1 MLRRK
6 RRTSYHRALITGA
19 TSGIGAA
26 FARELPAAT
35 SILLTGRN
43 SERLADMRAEL
54 QASGREVD
62 CMRADLARLEDRDKL
77 IAQAEGFGIDL
88 LVNNAGLGPY
98 GPVLENGADF
108 ERTAAEVN
116 VVATADLTRRL
127 LPGMISRAIETGE
140 RAGLI
145 NVSSTLAFQPLPFLA
160 TYAASKMFIWMYT
173 QALAAELRFEPIDVL
188 TLCPG
193 PTRTAFGRRAG
204 FSFGSLPGAFSPETV
219 ARQGL
224 DALGRRSVHVMG
236 PVSRSLLTPGL
247 AAQRVVT
254 QGLGVA
260 MRLVGRRGMTR
271 RRPDLDQ

>member
-1 MLRRK
+1 MAMRRK
-6 RRTSYHRALITGA
+6 TESSYHCALVTGA

-26 FARELPAAT
+26 FARELPDRTAL
-35 SILLTGRN
+35 LLTGRDG
-43 SERLADMRAEL
+43 ERLTQMRAEL
-54 QASGREVD
+54 ARHGRDVD
-62 CMRADLARLEDRDKL
+62 CVQADLARIEDRDKL
-77 IAQAEGFGIDL
+77 ISRADALSIDL
-88 LVNNAGLGPY
+88 LINNAGLGPY
-98 GPVLENGADF
+98 GPVLENDAAF

-116 VVATADLTRRL
+116 VVATADLTRQL
-127 LPGMISRAIETGE
+127 LPGMIGRARQEGQ

-160 TYAASKMFIWMYT
+160 TYAACKMFVWMYT
-173 QALAAELRFEPIDVL
+173 QALAAELRSEPIDVL

-204 FSFGSLPGAFSPETV
+204 FSLGSLPGAFSPETV

-224 DALGRRSVHVMG
+224 DALGCRTVHVMG

-247 AAQRVVT
+247 TAQHVVT

-260 MRLVGRRGMTR
+260 MRVLGRRGMDR
-271 RRPDLDQ
+271 SAI

>member
-1 MLRRK
+1 MRARKGRR
-6 RRTSYHRALITGA
+6 SYHRALVTGA

-35 SILLTGRN
+35 ALLLTGRN
-43 SERLADMRAEL
+43 GERLAEMRVEL
-54 QASGREVD
+54 ERADREVD
-62 CMRADLARLEDRDKL
+62 CVQADLARAEDRDRL
-77 IAQAEGFGIDL
+77 IARAEEFGIDL

-98 GPVLENGADF
+98 GPVLQNDADL

-127 LPGMISRAIETGE
+127 LPGMIGRARKTEV

-145 NVSSTLAFQPLPFLA
+145 NVTSTLAVQPLPFLA

-173 QALAAELRFEPIDVL
+173 QALAAELRSEPVDVL

-204 FSFGSLPGAFSPETV
+204 FSLGSLPGAFAPETV

-224 DALGRRSVHVMG
+224 EALGRRSIHVMG

-247 AAQRVVT
+247 AAQHAVT
-254 QGLGVA
+254 QTIGIAMNVLGRSGLG
-260 MRLVGRRGMTR
+260 
-271 RRPDLDQ
+271 RPTA

>member
-1 MLRRK
+1 MLSCRRRSK
-6 RRTSYHRALITGA
+6 VNYRRCLVTGA
-19 TSGIGAA
+19 TSGIGA

-35 SILLTGRN
+35 ALLLTGRN
-43 SERLADMRAEL
+43 GERLAEMRAEL
-54 QASGREVD
+54 ERPDREVD
-62 CMRADLARLEDRDKL
+62 CVQADLARLKDRDKL
-77 IAQAEGFGIDL
+77 VARAEEFGIDL
-88 LVNNAGLGPY
+88 LINNAGLGPY
-98 GPVLENGADF
+98 GPVLENDADF

-127 LPGMISRAIETGE
+127 LPGMISRVSETGG

-160 TYAASKMFIWMYT
+160 TYAASKMFMWMYT
-173 QALAAELRFEPIDVL
+173 QALAAELRSEPIDVL

-204 FSFGSLPGAFSPETV
+204 FSLGSLPGAFSPETV

-224 DALGRRSVHVMG
+224 DALGRRPVHVMG
-236 PVSRSLLTPGL
+236 PVSRSLLAPGL
-247 AAQRVVT
+247 TAQHVVT

-260 MRLVGRRGMTR
+260 MRLLGRRG
-271 RRPDLDQ
+271 LDQSAA